1 MSYDVAQDIPM
12 LYICSSFCTLYM
24 CLLMS
29 WNAIKG
35 NVNKRKKLSLTT
47 VTSFT
52 RSSSSRRIQPTI
64 HTSIHPSILF
74 QLEQRANSKRKHFLI
89 KKTTGV
95 ALCLFINVFDV
106 SSHLSIH
113 TYCFSSD
120 GMESLFFCSLREKL
134 SWGAKKLLFCLL
146 HYFSF
151 RILFPFIC
159 VILHN
164 GVGNILV
171 LLLLLFL
178 FLFHGCFWQTWRK
191 KFSFAVD
198 NFIAFSYPA
207 PPPPYH

>member
-1 MSYDVAQDIPM
+1 M
-12 LYICSSFCTLYM
+12 
-24 CLLMS
+24 
-29 WNAIKG
+29 
-35 NVNKRKKLSLTT
+35 
-47 VTSFT
+47 
-52 RSSSSRRIQPTI
+52 QPTI

-106 SSHLSIH
+106 SSHLYLPFHLQLILAECS
-113 TYCFSSD
+113 TPCSSYD

-178 FLFHGCFWQTWRK
+178 LLFHGCFWQTWRK

-207 PPPPYH
+207 PPLSLSEKSYLVYVQQAWFNNVNVKRKQTLF